1 MQLLY
6 TTLLLMPLGTTF
18 VGSSFPLE
26 VNVNKS
32 TSNHQLSESIQQ
44 ICKGFPF
51 CQIEPTSDKKKS
63 KK

>member
-1 MQLLY
+1 MKLLY
-6 TTLLLMPLGTTF
+6 TTLLLMPIETTF

-32 TSNHQLSESIQQ
+32 TSTHQLSESTQQ

-51 CQIEPTSDKKKS
+51 CQIKPTSNKKKP